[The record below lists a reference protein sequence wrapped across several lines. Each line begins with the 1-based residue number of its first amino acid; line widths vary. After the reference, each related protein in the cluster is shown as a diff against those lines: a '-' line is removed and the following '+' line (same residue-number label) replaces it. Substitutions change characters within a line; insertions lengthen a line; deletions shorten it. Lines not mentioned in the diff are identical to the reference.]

1 VDFQFNEEQL
11 ALQNG
16 LRDFCSKRAT
26 VDQLKAIEKKSGF
39 DADLWQEIAQLGVFA
54 IAQPL
59 KKGGMGKG
67 SVESAICLEELGRR
81 AIPGPLIWSCL
92 AASLVDGVSDGS
104 NIVSGLDLISSAH
117 TPYMIENYE
126 HIDTLL
132 VLKPSG
138 VFAIDPKSLQVQ
150 PVEKRLDPFTPVHYT
165 RELPPGRKLAGSD
178 VAARIWLQG
187 ACLAAGQLL
196 GIAEETLLMACE
208 YAKQREQFDKPI
220 GQFQSIKHMLADMYV
235 LQEIARSATY
245 AAAATIDDPR
255 AGNLNRAVSS
265 AKINA
270 GEAAMKNA
278 RACIQILG
286 GMGYTWE
293 IPAHYYLKRC
303 WVLSDLFGSSD
314 EHARLIADSVA
325 DEIDL

>member
-1 VDFQFNEEQL
+1 MDFQFNDEQI

-54 IAQPL
+54 VAQPL
-59 KKGGMGKG
+59 EKGGMGKG
-67 SVESAICLEELGRR
+67 CVESAICLEEMGRR

-92 AASLVDGVSDGS
+92 AAPLLDGVLDGS
-104 NIVSGLDLISSAH
+104 NIVSGLDLISGAS
-117 TPYMIENYE
+117 TPYMVENYE
-126 HIDTLL
+126 HIGDLL
-132 VLKPSG
+132 VLKPTG

-150 PVEKRLDPFTPVHYT
+150 TIEKRLDPFTPVHYT
-165 RELPPGRKLAGSD
+165 HDLPPGRQLAGAD
-178 VAARIWLQG
+178 IATRVWLQG
-187 ACLAAGQLL
+187 ACLAAAQLL

-235 LQEIARSATY
+235 RQEIARSATY
-245 AAAATIDDPR
+245 AAAATIDDPG
-255 AGNLNRAVSS
+255 AGDLGRAVSS
-265 AKINA
+265 AKLNA
-270 GEAAMKNA
+270 GEAAMRNA
-278 RACIQILG
+278 KACIQILG
-286 GMGYTWE
+286 GMGYTWD

-303 WVLSDLFGSSD
+303 WVLSDLFGNVD
-314 EHARLIADSVA
+314 EHAMLVADSVA